1 MESGLHFHGQG
12 VTRPYLIIHAS
23 SHIHGQTSPNII
35 HGEHFESTVNKRM
48 RLTRSSIHCEEKC
61 HTNPVQSLS
70 SAQIMSATK

>member
-48 RLTRSSIHCEEKC
+48 RLTRSSIHCEEKVPYKSGAIPLVC
-61 HTNPVQSLS
+61 SNYVSY
-70 SAQIMSATK
+70 